1 MVPPF
6 GPGRVSS
13 SVPRMYANL
22 PSGENTG
29 SLRDPVDLESRS
41 IKASGNVGTDRRF
54 TFEHRLPRK
63 DKNGV
68 LSPIGDYL
76 LNILPSGSEIR
87 PLRIPTQQFFPF
99 RFRIEMSLRTTIQ
112 SQYEKKSKINS
123 GIVAYD
129 SQ

>member
-1 MVPPF
+1 MISPF

-29 SLRDPVDLESRS
+29 LCETQWILNPGVL
-41 IKASGNVGTDRRF
+41 KLASGNVGTDRRF
-54 TFEHRLPRK
+54 TFEHGLPRK

-76 LNILPSGSEIR
+76 LDILPSGSEIR
-87 PLRIPTQQFFPF
+87 PLRISTQQFFPF
-99 RFRIEMSLRTTIQ
+99 HFRIEISLRTTIQ
-112 SQYEKKSKINS
+112 SQYEKK
-123 GIVAYD
+123 
-129 SQ
+129 QR